1 MIKDITWEDVEKNNI
16 QTKLGRIDGILM
28 FNIIR
33 FNNKIFPN
41 ENWVMT
47 SQIIPM
53 GMITDQDS
61 DNLKV
66 LAYENLKNF
75 IDKIKI

>member
-1 MIKDITWEDVEKNNI
+1 
-16 QTKLGRIDGILM
+16 
-28 FNIIR
+28 
-33 FNNKIFPN
+33 
-41 ENWVMT
+41 MT

>member
-1 MIKDITWEDVEKNNI
+1 MIKDITWEDVDKNNI

-28 FNIIR
+28 FNITR

>member
-61 DNLKV
+61 DNLKFFS
-66 LAYENLKNF
+66 L
-75 IDKIKI
+75 

>member
-1 MIKDITWEDVEKNNI
+1 MIKDIIWEDVDKNNI

-28 FNIIR
+28 FNITR

>member
-1 MIKDITWEDVEKNNI
+1 MIKDITWEDIDKNNI

-28 FNIIR
+28 FNITR

-53 GMITDQDS
+53 GMITDEDS

-66 LAYENLKNF
+66 LAYENLKIF

>member
-1 MIKDITWEDVEKNNI
+1 MIKDITWEDIDKNNI

-28 FNIIR
+28 FNITR

-66 LAYENLKNF
+66 LAYENLKIF